1 MGRKKEGGV
10 GGQVRGL
17 HPRVQGSRFGD
28 LRGKK
33 HFVVLRGRGGP
44 TLPPGASG
52 SPVLHRPA
60 QTKYIY
66 LCLFI
71 YQ

>member
-1 MGRKKEGGV
+1 MGRKKEGRV

-33 HFVVLRGRGGP
+33 TLRGATWPGGSN
-44 TLPPGASG
+44 PP
-52 SPVLHRPA
+52 PRR
-60 QTKYIY
+60 
-66 LCLFI
+66 
-71 YQ
+71 